1 MSSDDRVI
9 VLVDMDCFYVQV
21 EQRLQPEYRGKPCVV
36 VQYKSW
42 KGGSIVAVSYEARE
56 FGVKR
61 GLFGDDAKKLCPDC
75 HLFRI
80 PEKRGKA
87 DLERYRDA
95 GAEVITALSDFTD
108 WVERASVDE
117 AYIDITDLVRERGEN
132 VNLREELS
140 ETHVATYKSKRGSK
154 KWFDSDIS
162 QGDRDLAVG
171 AIIAGE
177 MRKHIL
183 EKTQFHC
190 SAGVAR
196 NKSLAKLA
204 CGIRKP
210 RGQTLL
216 PHSCVQELF
225 REVPVVKLR
234 NLGGKLGS
242 KVVDS
247 LGVNY
252 MADVYNLGHEKLRET
267 LGEKNGDFVFAM
279 SAGTYSEEVKK
290 RQLAKSISCGKDFL
304 GPDTLRTAD
313 SVKHWLHQLCLEVVE
328 RVTKDQQANHRK
340 PVTISLHYLPQ
351 ENQETRHGFT
361 RAAPYSVNCADKL
374 SDICWQAMS
383 REKVPA
389 RLLKGKTEEN
399 ELFKAIGVSAVINL
413 GIAACN
419 FTPVPQNTLNFCVSN
434 NSSSFVQDN
443 TIPTS
448 SNVIEDEPEVLEIDP
463 SCHPAIIGLKEDIDA
478 KFAQTFPNRG
488 REFRYTQRSSHSN
501 PPPQTDAAAFLQSI
515 PYANRVSISHLPT
528 LADHDYSSDEPV
540 PFNYRT
546 NVMLT
551 ARGIDVQ
558 TMHCLPLSL
567 QEEIL
572 QHLADDQR
580 LKRTSPLQMEDFSSS
595 SNSGF
600 GFTAPVK
607 EKRVKCLSC
616 SEFVPRSQLQEHKDS
631 HLAHAIH
638 DISEFSATSS
648 SVPKRPALDNLK
660 YKTPN
665 PGRKGWTKAPNKKN
679 VLTGQSTLNM
689 FMNTNSN

>member
-1 MSSDDRVI
+1 
-9 VLVDMDCFYVQV
+9 MDCFYVQV
-21 EQRLQPEYRGKPCVV
+21 EQRLQPEYIGKPCVV

-61 GLFGDDAKKLCPDC
+61 REFGDDAKRLCPDC

-87 DLERYRDA
+87 DLTRYRDA

-108 WVERASVDE
+108 WIERASVDE
-117 AYIDITDLVRERGEN
+117 AYIDITDLVRERGEG

-140 ETHVATYKSKRGSK
+140 ETHVATYRSKRGSK

-162 QGDRDLAVG
+162 QGDRDLAIG

-177 MRKHIL
+177 MRKHVL

-210 RGQTLL
+210 RGHTLL

-225 REVPVVKLR
+225 LEVPVDNLR

-242 KVVDS
+242 KVIDS
-247 LGVNY
+247 LGVKY
-252 MADVYNLGHEKLRET
+252 MAEVFDMGHEKLKEI
-267 LGEKNGDFVFAM
+267 LGEKDADFVFAM

-290 RQLAKSISCGKDFL
+290 RQLTKSISCGKNFL
-304 GPDTLRTAD
+304 GPETLRTAD
-313 SVKHWLHQLCLEVVE
+313 SVKHWLKQLCLEVVE
-328 RVTKDQQANHRK
+328 RVTKDQQINHRK
-340 PVTISLHYLPQ
+340 PVTISLNYRP
-351 ENQETRHGFT
+351 QETRHGIT
-361 RAAPYSVNCADKL
+361 RAAPYSVTCAEKL
-374 SDICWQAMS
+374 SEICWQAMS

-389 RLLKGKTEEN
+389 RLLKEGKTEDN
-399 ELFKAIGVSAVINL
+399 ELFQAIGVSAVISL
-413 GIAACN
+413 GVAACN
-419 FTPVPQNTLNFCVSN
+419 FTPVQNTLNFCVHNDTS
-434 NSSSFVQDN
+434 VQDN

-448 SNVIEDEPEVLEIDP
+448 SNVIEDEPEVLEIDL

-478 KFAQTFPNRG
+478 KFAVIFPNRG

-515 PYANRVSISHLPT
+515 PYANRVSISNLPT

-567 QEEIL
+567 QEEVL

-580 LKRTSPLQMEDFSSS
+580 LNRTSSLQMEDFSSS

-600 GFTAPVK
+600 GFTAPRK
-607 EKRVKCLSC
+607 EKCVKCVTCNES
-616 SEFVPRSQLQEHKDS
+616 VPRSKLQEHKDS

-648 SVPKRPALDNLK
+648 SLTKPALKKAK

-665 PGRKGWTKAPNKKN
+665 PGRRGWGKQHNKKT
-679 VLTGQSTLNM
+679 VITGQSTLNM
-689 FMNTNSN
+689 FMNSNSN